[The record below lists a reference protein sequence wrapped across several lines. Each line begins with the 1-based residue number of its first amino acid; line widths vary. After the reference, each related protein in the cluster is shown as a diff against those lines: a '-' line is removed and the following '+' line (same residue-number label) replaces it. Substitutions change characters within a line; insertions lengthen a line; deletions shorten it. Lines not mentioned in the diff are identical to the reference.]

1 MTATKR
7 SGASIRTK
15 LITLSPRLRRFSN
28 FLSGDMEGAQA
39 LMRAT
44 CQKILD
50 GASTFPEGTAFDLWA
65 FGELHTQWLEQLRS
79 HLNPLSHGHAD
90 PSLFEAVGET
100 HSTRIADILAKMPPQ
115 QRSAVLLIY
124 GDGFSYEEAAG
135 ILDTTPQ
142 NVIAR
147 VSRALA
153 SFVEQADWL
162 ESATTSNAQVEHLDQ
177 INRQAG

>member
-65 FGELHTQWLEQLRS
+65 FGKLHTQWLEQLRS

-162 ESATTSNAQVEHLDQ
+162 ESATASNAQVKHLDQ
-177 INRQAG
+177 INRRAG